1 MYKNIFFKL
10 ERKHADGGKAVTF
23 HGGEECILLL
33 GESALT
39 KTEGATQNSKFMDNA
54 LAKN

>member
-1 MYKNIFFKL
+1 M